1 MESIHSPPYFFEVI
15 TLEWKLSVIDV
26 PGYDLYKTIVSG
38 QMFRFKYDKSEQ
50 KFTLQSLNRVAKVR
64 QHFAAIEIA
73 VPESQPDAIDYWINY
88 LALRDTDDNLYRL
101 MSKTEF
107 LREAYLFS
115 KGIRILKQNPWEA
128 LVCFII
134 SQRNSISKIRSCVDK
149 VCRAAGSE
157 IFEDTYAF
165 PTLEQLV
172 SSDLTDC
179 SLGYRTPYLLDACSK
194 ILDGTVNLDYLYYP
208 NVTYSECVSE
218 LCKIK
223 GVGVKVASC
232 VALFAL
238 GHTSSFPVD
247 VCIERAMTEGQITQT
262 DVDSF
267 GDDAGLVQ
275 QYIYHYMLHRYD
287 WL

>member
-1 MESIHSPPYFFEVI
+1 MALHLIFFEVI
-15 TLEWKLSVIDV
+15 ILEWKLSVIDV

-38 QMFRFKYDKSEQ
+38 QMFRFKYCKPEQ
-50 KFTLQSLNRVAKVR
+50 EFTLQSLGRVAKVR

-107 LREAYLFS
+107 LREAYAFS
-115 KGIRILKQNPWEA
+115 KGIRILKQSPWEA

-134 SQRNSISKIRSCVDK
+134 SQRSSIPKIRSCVDK
-149 VCRAAGSE
+149 VCRSAGSE

-165 PTLEQLV
+165 PTPEQL
-172 SSDLTDC
+172 SSADLIDC
-179 SLGYRTPYLLDACSK
+179 SLGYRAPYLFDAADK
-194 ILDGTVNLDYLYYP
+194 ILSGAINLDSLRYP
-208 NVTYSECVSE
+208 NSNYETCLTE
-218 LCKIK
+218 LCRIR

-238 GHTSSFPVD
+238 GHTSSFPID
-247 VCIERAMTEGQITQT
+247 VWIERAMTEGQISQS
-262 DVDSF
+262 DIASF
-267 GDDAGLVQ
+267 GEDAGLVQ
-275 QYIYHYMLHRYD
+275 QYIYYYMLHRYGG
-287 WL
+287 L